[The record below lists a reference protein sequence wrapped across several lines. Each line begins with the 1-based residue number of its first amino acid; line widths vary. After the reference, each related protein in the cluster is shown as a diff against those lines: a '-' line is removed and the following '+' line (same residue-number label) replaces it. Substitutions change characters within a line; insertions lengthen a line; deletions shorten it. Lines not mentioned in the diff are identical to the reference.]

1 MEIACSLLN
10 AKEPVNWED
19 FQIVMIPPEA
29 PTEGKNSKASKLEGR
44 KFLINCISKV
54 CLLVSCKQIT
64 SQPLS
69 EILSRIASYFS
80 LAFMPLTFQHNT
92 FHFLVC

>member
-1 MEIACSLLN
+1 LLK
-10 AKEPVNWED
+10 ASEPEKRDD

-29 PTEGKNSKASKLEGR
+29 PTEGKNSKASKLAGQN
-44 KFLINCISKV
+44 FLINWASKV

-69 EILSRIASYFS
+69 EILSLIASHFS
-80 LAFMPLTFQHNT
+80 FAFRPHTFQHNT
-92 FHFLVC
+92 FHFLV